1 MFSNSIKNK
10 IQLMGNLGKDP
21 DIKSIGND
29 KKVATFSLATN
40 ETYYNAQGEKI
51 TETIWHNIVAWGKL
65 AEVSEKYLNK
75 GTEILLEGRLIN
87 RTYADKNGNKKFT
100 SEVQVSELLMIGK
113 RLKNEESVGVE

>member
-1 MFSNSIKNK
+1 MFSNTIKNK

>member
-1 MFSNSIKNK
+1 MFSNTIKNK

-21 DIKSIGND
+21 DLKSIGTD

-40 ETYYNAQGEKI
+40 ETYYNSQGEKI

-65 AEVSEKYLNK
+65 AEISEKYLSK
-75 GTEILLEGRLIN
+75 GSEILLEGRLIN

-100 SEVQVSELLMIGK
+100 SEVQISELVMIGK
-113 RLKNEESVGVE
+113 RLKNEESEPAE